1 MTIRTCCVYVCVCMC
16 VCVCVSIHALSM
28 HALRILSLSPFLKCG
43 PGLDRLNL
51 FASSSAEYT
60 VRNSRSTLLGA
71 RHGRGTLTLVFL
83 PLATFKPFIS
93 CFSSKETFAAQAW

>member
-1 MTIRTCCVYVCVCMC
+1 MYVC
-16 VCVCVSIHALSM
+16 VCVCVCIHALSM
-28 HALRILSLSPFLKCG
+28 HALRILSLPPFLKCG

-71 RHGRGTLTLVFL
+71 RHSLGTLTLVFL
-83 PLATFKPFIS
+83 PLATFKPVLS
-93 CFSSKETFAAQAW
+93 CFSSKETFAARQAW

>member
-1 MTIRTCCVYVCVCMC
+1 MCVHVCVYVCVC
-16 VCVCVSIHALSM
+16 VCIHALSM
-28 HALRILSLSPFLKCG
+28 HALRILSLPPFFKCG

-71 RHGRGTLTLVFL
+71 RHSRGTLTLVFL

>member
-1 MTIRTCCVYVCVCMC
+1 MYVCVCMC

-28 HALRILSLSPFLKCG
+28 HALRILSLPPFLNCG
-43 PGLDRLNL
+43 PGLDHLNL

-71 RHGRGTLTLVFL
+71 RHSRGTLTLVFL
-83 PLATFKPFIS
+83 LLAAFKPFLS
-93 CFSSKETFAAQAW
+93 CFSSKETFAARQAW